1 MTQTVYRIGFCLCL
15 LYVKHSKLS
24 IKINKIPQNLHNS
37 ANLSYGRFS
46 KEIGSG
52 LVEIISPP
60 ESYYPDLTNL
70 KETFGDSKERVR

>member
-1 MTQTVYRIGFCLCL
+1 MTLTVYLSDIF
-15 LYVKHSKLS
+15 YVKHTKLS
-24 IKINKIPQNLHNS
+24 IKIDKIPQSLNNS
-37 ANLSYGRFS
+37 ANLSYDRFS
-46 KEIGSG
+46 KEISSG